1 MGTLRYGAITSGDG
15 FVNDAQGSYAWAA
28 PDAALHAYVNQAEGD
43 TTLFLMGRRLY
54 EEMCAWE
61 GLDTRIDLDPVERD
75 FARLWAGADK
85 VVYSTSL
92 TTPTTA
98 GTRIE
103 THLDPAAMRALV
115 AATPGVAGIGGPTL
129 AEQALRAGLVDEV
142 YLYVLPIDVGA
153 GTPALTAETAATL
166 EVVAEHHLPGGVV
179 HRILRPRP
187 DHPSPR

>member
-1 MGTLRYGAITSGDG
+1 MGILRYGAITSRDG

-28 PDAALHAYVNQAEGD
+28 PDAALHGYVNQAERD

-61 GLDTRIDLDPVERD
+61 GLDTRLDLDPVEAD

-85 VVYSTSL
+85 VVYSTTL
-92 TTPTTA
+92 TEPRTA
-98 GTRIE
+98 RTRIE
-103 THLDPAAMRALV
+103 THVDPSAMRRLV
-115 AATPGVAGIGGPTL
+115 AATAGVAGIGGPTL

-142 YLYVLPIDVGA
+142 HLYVRPIAVGA
-153 GTPALTAETAATL
+153 ATPALTEESAAAL
-166 EVVAEHHLPGGVV
+166 EVVAEHPLSGGVV

-187 DHPSPR
+187 AGP